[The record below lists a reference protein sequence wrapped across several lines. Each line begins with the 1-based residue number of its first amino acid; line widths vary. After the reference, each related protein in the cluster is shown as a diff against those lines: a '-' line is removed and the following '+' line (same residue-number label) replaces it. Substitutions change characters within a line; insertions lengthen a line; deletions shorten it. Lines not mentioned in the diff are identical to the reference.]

1 MSTNRD
7 PKNESQQAFLR
18 VVASNGHTHL
28 LPYGHLIHV
37 EFTENNDDGI
47 EHRIAMRFAVHSVLI
62 DGSGLEN
69 ILKKIQNMTLA
80 EIKSTTSGTQIITN
94 IEVIERAEF

>member
-18 VVASNGHTHL
+18 VVASDGHTHL

-37 EFTENNDDGI
+37 EFIGGGTPDGI
-47 EHRIAMRFAVHSVLI
+47 KQGIAMRFAVHSVLI
-62 DGSGLEN
+62 DGSGLEK
-69 ILKKIQNMTLA
+69 ILEKIQNMTLA
-80 EIKSTTSGTQIITN
+80 ELSTRGSANVTK
-94 IEVIERAEF
+94 IEVNERKES